1 MRLASS
7 PTACAPHR
15 ARARRRR
22 GVSVASTSAS
32 CPELSRVL
40 DVITTRGTP
49 FALAREDIAENC
61 VHVTDIR
68 ATRGRDDVAAMHE
81 RYVERA
87 RTDLREVSHAT
98 VSLRAVARNEYVVQW
113 STTFV
118 PEKMKFLYD
127 LALNWPLGT
136 LEIEKKD
143 ILDRQGEISKFTYR
157 ALFALLKRAALEGK
171 MRIPIAKIE
180 GASRLVFDGG
190 KLERHEESLTLVS
203 AINAGRVRNKRVA
216 RDLLEYLDCRKPPG
230 TSLEAW
236 DDAVLEKC
244 DYYSVPG
251 MRQLDVD
258 GMDETS
264 SNVEDATAVLGFFT
278 LVTIA
283 FGFGFGAWYMHGVQ
297 QEAVFR
303 QMLAEG
309 AY

>member
-1 MRLASS
+1 MR
-7 PTACAPHR
+7 
-15 ARARRRR
+15 
-22 GVSVASTSAS
+22 
-32 CPELSRVL
+32 
-40 DVITTRGTP
+40 
-49 FALAREDIAENC
+49 N
-61 VHVTDIR
+61 
-68 ATRGRDDVAAMHE
+68 
-81 RYVERA
+81 
-87 RTDLREVSHAT
+87 
-98 VSLRAVARNEYVVQW
+98 
-113 STTFV
+113 
-118 PEKMKFLYD
+118 
-127 LALNWPLGT
+127 
-136 LEIEKKD
+136 
-143 ILDRQGEISKFTYR
+143 
-157 ALFALLKRAALEGK
+157 
-171 MRIPIAKIE
+171 PIAKIE

-258 GMDETS
+258 GMDATS